1 MSENSNLKIALTNA
15 TDLLNNNNLNESM
28 QQLEEILHVHPYNLK
43 ALSLLLEINIKLSD
57 TDKAIEII
65 NNLIQIEPDNASHY
79 EN

>member
-28 QQLEEILHVHPYNLK
+28 QQLEEILHVNPYNLK

-57 TDKAIEII
+57 TDKAI
-65 NNLIQIEPDNASHY
+65 
-79 EN
+79 